1 MKKILALATLAAL
14 CAAQPALAEKSGFYL
29 GADVGT
35 MSADVSKND
44 LDTIFIGGLA
54 DEGLTFAGTTDL
66 DDSDVTWAVTAGWKF
81 IPYMAVEGQYLDLGQ
96 ATYTATGD
104 VTDVQATTYAADV
117 GMSIDSSGFTL
128 SVLGIVPIAE
138 VWEIYARV
146 GMYFG
151 DTEAD
156 MSVTVDGLTESFS
169 DSNSEEEFFY
179 GLGAGYTLNATW
191 NFRIEYSVF
200 QDIGDEDLTGEADLD
215 RFVFA
220 VNYMF

>member
-1 MKKILALATLAAL
+1 
-14 CAAQPALAEKSGFYL
+14 
-29 GADVGT
+29 

-81 IPYMAVEGQYLDLGQ
+81 IPYMAVEGQYLDLGE

-104 VTDVQATTYAADV
+104 VTDVQAITYAADV
-117 GMSIDSSGFTL
+117 GMSIDSSGFAL

-156 MSVTVDGLTESFS
+156 MSVTVDDVTESFS
-169 DSNSEEEFFY
+169 DSSSEEEFFY
-179 GLGAGYTLNATW
+179 GLGAGYTLNETW